1 MILTDTLRN
10 EHRQLEPL
18 IQTCEKFAPDAGL
31 EDIQRAG
38 KALQG
43 RLCDYL
49 GHEIPLLRMLD
60 TSIAAHQ
67 GPLEILRLERAELAE
82 ALDRLE
88 RTTSRE
94 AAHSLLR
101 YAAAVAGT
109 LFDDEEKELFP
120 IADSFLDN
128 KMQGEPLWQPLETE
142 TLQIA

>member
-1 MILTDTLRN
+1 MILTDTLRH

-18 IQTCEKFAPDAGL
+18 IRTCEKFSPDAEL
-31 EDIQRAG
+31 DAIQRAG
-38 KALQG
+38 RALQG
-43 RLCDYL
+43 RICDYL
-49 GHEIPLLRMLD
+49 GHEIQLLRMLD

-88 RTTSRE
+88 QTTNRE

-101 YAAAVAGT
+101 YAAAVAGA

-120 IADSFLDN
+120 IADSFLEHE
-128 KMQGEPLWQPLETE
+128 MQAQPLWQPLETE